1 MLSLDSV
8 FNFFFSIIT
17 MLKILGNNFAL
28 AAVVSLILVLVVFIE
43 RRNSDKKNNTKSIKD
58 WIFWARLFGASYLLV
73 LLVLFMKDRCPITG
87 GSSGTG
93 SCSGKSCSMLG
104 SLKSRFYKPSV
115 GGAIASTSSVN
126 TSAPASAVSNTVSAP
141 WSNQVQAAA
150 AAPAVTQAAP
160 SSELRVID
168 LNNVNIS
175 DPDF

>member
-1 MLSLDSV
+1 
-8 FNFFFSIIT
+8 

-58 WIFWARLFGASYLLV
+58 WIFWARLYGASYLLV
-73 LLVLFMKDRCPITG
+73 LLVLFMKDRCPITRG
-87 GSSGTG
+87 GAGSA
-93 SCSGKSCSMLG
+93 SCSGNSCSMLE

-115 GGAIASTSSVN
+115 GGA
-126 TSAPASAVSNTVSAP
+126 SAPAVVSTPKVANTQSAP
-141 WSNQVQAAA
+141 WSSAPQAAPQVA
-150 AAPAVTQAAP
+150 QVANAAP

>member
-1 MLSLDSV
+1 VLSLDSV
-8 FNFFFSIIT
+8 FYFFFSIIT

-58 WIFWARLFGASYLLV
+58 WIFWARLYSASYLLV

-87 GSSGTG
+87 GGAGSA
-93 SCSGKSCSMLG
+93 SCSGNSCSMLG
-104 SLKSRFYKPSV
+104 SLKSRFYKPSG
-115 GGAIASTSSVN
+115 GGA
-126 TSAPASAVSNTVSAP
+126 SAPAVAVSTAPKVASTPSAP
-141 WSNQVQAAA
+141 WSSAVQAA
-150 AAPAVTQAAP
+150 PQVSQAAP
-160 SSELRVID
+160 SSDLRVID

>member
-1 MLSLDSV
+1 
-8 FNFFFSIIT
+8 

-58 WIFWARLFGASYLLV
+58 WVFWARLYGASYLLV
-73 LLVLFMKDRCPITG
+73 LLVLFMKDRCPITSG
-87 GSSGTG
+87 GAVSG
-93 SCSGKSCSMLG
+93 SCGGNSCSMLG

-115 GGAIASTSSVN
+115 GGASGSASNVGASVSAST
-126 TSAPASAVSNTVSAP
+126 PANTVTSSKSAP
-141 WSNQVQAAA
+141 WSKPAQVAQ
-150 AAPAVTQAAP
+150 PASQVP
-160 SSELRVID
+160 SSDLRVID

>member
-1 MLSLDSV
+1 
-8 FNFFFSIIT
+8 

-58 WIFWARLFGASYLLV
+58 WIFWARLYGASYLLV

-87 GSSGTG
+87 GASGGG
-93 SCSGKSCSMLG
+93 SCSGNSCSMLG

-115 GGAIASTSSVN
+115 GGASSSASA
-126 TSAPASAVSNTVSAP
+126 SAPAPAVASGKPAP
-141 WSNQVQAAA
+141 WNNTAQAAPKVVQAAPQ
-150 AAPAVTQAAP
+150 PA
-160 SSELRVID
+160 SSDLRVID

>member
-28 AAVVSLILVLVVFIE
+28 AAVVSLVLVLVVFIE
-43 RRNSDKKNNTKSIKD
+43 RRNTDKKNNTKSIKD
-58 WIFWARLFGASYLLV
+58 WIFWARLYGASYLLV

-87 GSSGTG
+87 GGAGSA
-93 SCSGKSCSMLG
+93 SCSGNSCSMFG
-104 SLKSRFYKPSV
+104 SLKSRFYKPTV
-115 GGAIASTSSVN
+115 GGASA
-126 TSAPASAVSNTVSAP
+126 SAPAVSSAPKVAPPQSAP
-141 WSNQVQAAA
+141 WSS
-150 AAPAVTQAAP
+150 VTQATPQVANAAP
-160 SSELRVID
+160 SSDLRVID

>member
-1 MLSLDSV
+1 
-8 FNFFFSIIT
+8 

-58 WIFWARLFGASYLLV
+58 WIFWARLYGASYLLV

-87 GSSGTG
+87 GSS
-93 SCSGKSCSMLG
+93 CSGNSCSMLG

-115 GGAIASTSSVN
+115 GGA
-126 TSAPASAVSNTVSAP
+126 SAPAVSVPTAPKVASTQSAP
-141 WSNQVQAAA
+141 WSNLAQSAPQVS
-150 AAPAVTQAAP
+150 QAAP
-160 SSELRVID
+160 SSDLRVID

>member
-1 MLSLDSV
+1 
-8 FNFFFSIIT
+8 

-58 WIFWARLFGASYLLV
+58 WVFWARLYGASYLLV
-73 LLVLFMKDRCPITG
+73 LLVLFMKDRCPITSG
-87 GSSGTG
+87 GAGSG
-93 SCSGKSCSMLG
+93 SCGGNSCSMFG

-115 GGAIASTSSVN
+115 GGGSGSNVGASATA
-126 TSAPASAVSNTVSAP
+126 SAPATTVTSSRSAP
-141 WSNQVQAAA
+141 WSKPAQVAQPAAQ
-150 AAPAVTQAAP
+150 VP
-160 SSELRVID
+160 SSDLRVID

>member
-1 MLSLDSV
+1 
-8 FNFFFSIIT
+8 

-58 WIFWARLFGASYLLV
+58 WVFWARLFGASYLLV
-73 LLVLFMKDRCPITG
+73 LLVLFMKDRCPITS
-87 GSSGTG
+87 GS
-93 SCSGKSCSMLG
+93 SCSGNSCSMFG

-115 GGAIASTSSVN
+115 GGASGN
-126 TSAPASAVSNTVSAP
+126 TTTGVSAPAVATTPKVSNTPSAP
-141 WSNQVQAAA
+141 WSNVTQAAPQVA
-150 AAPAVTQAAP
+150 QAAP